1 MQMVAEEE
9 APRSL
14 SPITRTRLGEGHSQP
29 SSPLRTTFT
38 PDVPTPAQTTLSN
51 ELLRPPTAVSV
62 HFGPPTPADFNLPSF
77 KNFQNGSA
85 PRSVSAT
92 SPRPRPFVLR
102 HDSDPTLRTMSRNRE
117 ASGGSGTQ
125 TPPERR
131 VAEDQLDGADEH
143 GRQGSFFSRLKAMA
157 TPTHS
162 RHPSEFTNASV
173 LMTPTEELEEPHFPV
188 YSQSQHDGSEAEGDI
203 EESSMDEAADG
214 HEPRQKRKARRKMEK
229 TPSAGPSTPRTPRF
243 PSFLRDHADR
253 TPRLPRRATMTDIPE
268 NSRAGVSEDEGR
280 DRLAKS
286 AWRRGLEGARGLSYA
301 PRSSRPAND
310 AAEQSD
316 SNRPTT
322 SRRFTGFGALDGSA
336 SPWRGRGERQQ
347 STSAQ
352 KWKQV
357 KAGLKL
363 LGQRKKDER
372 VKVDHQ
378 KSTELM
384 AELLAGSPAA
394 IFLAS
399 MYQR

>member
-1 MQMVAEEE
+1 
-9 APRSL
+9 
-14 SPITRTRLGEGHSQP
+14 
-29 SSPLRTTFT
+29 
-38 PDVPTPAQTTLSN
+38 
-51 ELLRPPTAVSV
+51 
-62 HFGPPTPADFNLPSF
+62 
-77 KNFQNGSA
+77 
-85 PRSVSAT
+85 
-92 SPRPRPFVLR
+92 
-102 HDSDPTLRTMSRNRE
+102 
-117 ASGGSGTQ
+117 
-125 TPPERR
+125 
-131 VAEDQLDGADEH
+131 
-143 GRQGSFFSRLKAMA
+143 MA